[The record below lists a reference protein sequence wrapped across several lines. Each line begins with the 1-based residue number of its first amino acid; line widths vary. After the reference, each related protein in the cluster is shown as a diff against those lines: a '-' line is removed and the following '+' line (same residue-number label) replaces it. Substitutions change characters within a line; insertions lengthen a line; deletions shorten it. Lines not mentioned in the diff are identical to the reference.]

1 MAQTATTGNLENAQR
16 IIISSAR
23 YTEEHNAPALALIEQ
38 FSLPKGAKQVT
49 VPKVGQM
56 SMSDLTDG
64 QDIIDEEDIGM
75 TTVDLTAS
83 EVGAKVILT
92 DKLVRQSA
100 PNVFSMIGRQLGDG
114 MARKKD
120 TDVIALWSSLNGGT
134 VLGGDNQ
141 EMNAANTHAVISNAK
156 ANKFG
161 NQLYLIHHP
170 NAVAALS
177 KESATIAG
185 TAGGELSNGW
195 SVDLLKNFYSGLR
208 PINNVPIF
216 EDGNIEKAAND
227 SGYGVIAD
235 KGAMAALTSV
245 DTRTERQRDASLRA
259 TEVVMTAD
267 YGVFELDDTRGAA
280 IQFEMGDLSTSQELT
295 ERGDSWQE

>member
-16 IIISSAR
+16 IILASAR
-23 YTEEHNAPALALIEQ
+23 YTEEHNAPALALIEP

-56 SMSDLTDG
+56 SMSDLQDG
-64 QDIIDEEDIGM
+64 IDIIDEEDIGM

-92 DKLVRQSA
+92 DKLVRQA
-100 PNVFSMIGRQLGDG
+100 ADNVFSIIGRQLGDG

-120 TDVIALWSSLNGGT
+120 EDVLGLYTNLNGGT
-134 VLGGDNQ
+134 KLG
-141 EMNAANTHAVISNAK
+141 AATKFMKASNVQAVIAYAK

-161 NQLYLIHHP
+161 NQLYILHHP
-170 NAVAALS
+170 NAVAYLS
-177 KESATIAG
+177 KEAATVASAVTNGIPH
-185 TAGGELSNGW
+185 GW
-195 SVDLLKNFYSGLR
+195 SEDLLGNFWSGLR
-208 PINNVPIF
+208 PMNGVSIF
-216 EDGNIEKAAND
+216 EDGNITED
-227 SGYGVIAD
+227 SDGDGIGVIAD
-235 KGAMAALTSV
+235 KTAMASLTSV

-267 YGVFELDDTRGAA
+267 YGVFELDDSRGAGITFDVTTLA
-280 IQFEMGDLSTSQELT
+280 SNN
-295 ERGDSWQE
+295 

>member
-16 IIISSAR
+16 IIIATSR
-23 YTEEHNAPALALIEQ
+23 YTEEHNAPALALIEK
-38 FSLPKGAKQVT
+38 FTLPKGSKQVT

-56 SMSDLTDG
+56 TMSDLVDG
-64 QDIIDEEDIGM
+64 QDIVDEEDIGM

-83 EVGAKVILT
+83 EVGAKVVLT

-100 PNVFSMIGRQLGDG
+100 DNVFSMIGRQLGDG

-120 TDVIALWSSLNGGT
+120 TDVIALWPSLNGGT
-134 VLGGDNQ
+134 ILSADNAVWTTAIVH
-141 EMNAANTHAVISNAK
+141 NAIAYAK

-161 NQLYLIHHP
+161 NQLYIIHHP
-170 NAVAALS
+170 NAVAKLS
-177 KESATIAG
+177 QAAATA
-185 TAGGELSNGW
+185 ADNNAELTSGW

-208 PINNVPIF
+208 PINGVSIF
-216 EDGNIEKAAND
+216 EDGNIEKISGTD

-235 KGAMAALTSV
+235 KTAMAALTSV

-267 YGVFELDDTRGAA
+267 YGVFELDDSRGAPFRA
-280 IQFEMGDLSTSQELT
+280 EIGTLITTS
-295 ERGDSWQE
+295 